1 MAIRTRDLRSAWTT
15 SPPLDAIAGGRLAKA
30 HRVMATHAQADKLL
44 GNDRNVIARV
54 GLHGSSAF
62 QVVSG
67 YDPDNFVQL
76 YPLRTVSRVSA
87 RVPPF
92 AVLPGHLLRLS
103 ALVCPSGLT
112 VKPGPEEGDNF
123 IDDGAYG
130 RIDVNIT
137 WTGSPGVVA
146 SAYQVLLPAS
156 GETWGAEDTAPG
168 AAWAGMRRVE
178 ILLMYPESFTTS
190 AADRSA
196 WGERVTASATIAYR
210 GGVRAIDVALQQ
222 IPFGYARDIG
232 ADTTYSSPL
241 VTDGAGNTVKLYP
254 VGYPIEER
262 SATDPTYGSALLAD
276 ITDRQ
281 HHALGPALMYW
292 TAWDESTTS
301 ATATASPSVSTTST
315 TFVDMLDGS
324 SSAWTEAGPGWSLS
338 AGATAQQFKS
348 SNALRELRGKN
359 ACVPVR
365 CWAYCK
371 HSITGAATIRFQ
383 TEDYS
388 IADLAVES
396 TTPAWRS
403 CTGHLRAGAH
413 AQDPSVLQVLGKAAA
428 GAELTIYAIFIE
440 YADL

>member
-1 MAIRTRDLRSAWTT
+1 MIRTRDLRKAWTT
-15 SPPLDAIAGGRLAKA
+15 TTPLEALAGGRLARA
-30 HRVMATHAQADKLL
+30 HRVLTTHVQADNLL
-44 GNDRNVIARV
+44 GNDRNVAARV
-54 GLHGSSAF
+54 GLHGSAAF

-67 YDPDNFVQL
+67 VDPDSLTQQ

-92 AVLPGHLLRLS
+92 SVLPGHLLRLS

-112 VKPGPEEGDNF
+112 VKPGPEEGDNY

-130 RIDVNIT
+130 RIDVDIT
-137 WTGSPGVVA
+137 WTGSPGVVV
-146 SAYQVLLPAS
+146 STYQVLLPAS
-156 GETWGAEDTAPG
+156 GEIWGAEDTAPG
-168 AAWAGMRRVE
+168 AAWTGLRRVE
-178 ILLMYPESFTTS
+178 ILLMYPENFTTS
-190 AADRSA
+190 TADRSA

-210 GGVRAIDVALQQ
+210 GGVRAVDVVLQQ

-254 VGYPIEER
+254 VAYPIEER
-262 SATDPTYGSALLAD
+262 SATDPTYGAALLAE
-276 ITDRQ
+276 IADRQ
-281 HHALGPALMYW
+281 HHALGPVLVHW

-301 ATATASPSVSTTST
+301 FTVSASPGVSTTSAS
-315 TFVDMLDGS
+315 FVDMLDGS
-324 SSAWTEAGPGWSLS
+324 SSAWTDDGPGWSLS

-371 HSITGAATIRFQ
+371 HSITGTAVIRFQ

-388 IADLAVES
+388 IADLAVET
-396 TTPAWRS
+396 TTPQWRS

-413 AQDPSVLQVLGKAAA
+413 AQDPSVLQVLGKAAV
-428 GAELTIYAIFIE
+428 GATLTIYAIFIE